1 MSITVAV
8 ENDTIKLPMHVTD
21 GTLVEVVMPATSGE
35 QATAI
40 VAAGKASPA
49 AAELNPA
56 KVSPAFAWMLEFAGC
71 IDTLPEDFAENHDAY
86 LSGRKKR

>member
-8 ENDTIKLPMHVTD
+8 ENDTIKLPMHVID
-21 GTLVEVVMPATSGE
+21 GTLVEVVVPARPDAQPTAMVAADK
-35 QATAI
+35 ATAP
-40 VAAGKASPA
+40 V
-49 AAELNPA
+49 AELDPA
-56 KVSPAFAWMLEFAGC
+56 KVSPALAWMLEFAGC